1 MVNALDPSLVVVG
14 ALAAEVLAL
23 APTKVRAGYEAA
35 LMRHR
40 RADPPAVVP
49 GAVADASLVGAAE
62 AAFDAILT
70 PELLLD
76 A

>member
-1 MVNALDPSLVVVG
+1 MH
-14 ALAAEVLAL
+14 
-23 APTKVRAGYEAA
+23 
-35 LMRHR
+35 HR
-40 RADPPAVVP
+40 RADPPPMVP

-70 PELLLD
+70 PALLRE

>member
-14 ALAAEVLAL
+14 ALAADMLAL
-23 APTKVRAGYEAA
+23 APAKLRAGYEAA

-40 RADPPAVVP
+40 RHDPPAVVP
-49 GAVADASLVGAAE
+49 GAVAGASLVGAAE